1 MKKSIISLVVF
12 MMTTGGVFA
21 GGILTNTNQSVLFL
35 KNPARDAAIGLDGVY
50 NNPAGVAFMPE
61 GFHIALNWQY
71 AHQTRTVTSV
81 SPLYVLGRKNNNNE
95 RKIFEGVADAPF
107 IPSLQGAWNKGNW
120 SLQFNLS
127 VPGGGGSCE
136 FADGLGSFERVVG
149 SIANMLEPL
158 GAQGYDMDGY
168 MKGRQYFYGVQ
179 LGAAYKIHPNLS
191 VYGGLRLLY
200 GDATYKAKIS
210 NIQVKTENGY
220 VDFADFM
227 TNSTATVNNAL
238 DLVNAGIAQYEA
250 AGIPVPAELLAR
262 QAQLE
267 STKANLT
274 QLQKYA
280 QGVNLLCNQDG
291 LGIAPIIGIDW
302 KYKNFNFA
310 AKYEFKTQIRMKNE
324 STVNEASEIDAVNK
338 YKDGEKVNED
348 APALLTIGAQ
358 WKPID
363 VVSLNIGWHHYFDK
377 NASWYNNAQD
387 LLKHD
392 TNEFLAG
399 VEWDITDKL
408 NVSCGG
414 QLTRYGLSDDYMNDI
429 SFVVNSYSIGLGC
442 SYKVKDNITLTA
454 AYFQTNYSDYDKTV
468 TEPIPYKETYT
479 RTNRVLGIGC
489 QLDF

>member
-1 MKKSIISLVVF
+1 
-12 MMTTGGVFA
+12 MTT
-21 GGILTNTNQSVLFL
+21 
-35 KNPARDAAIGLDGVY
+35 
-50 NNPAGVAFMPE
+50 
-61 GFHIALNWQY
+61 
-71 AHQTRTVTSV
+71 
-81 SPLYVLGRKNNNNE
+81 
-95 RKIFEGVADAPF
+95 
-107 IPSLQGAWNKGNW
+107 
-120 SLQFNLS
+120 
-127 VPGGGGSCE
+127 
-136 FADGLGSFERVVG
+136 
-149 SIANMLEPL
+149 
-158 GAQGYDMDGY
+158 
-168 MKGRQYFYGVQ
+168 
-179 LGAAYKIHPNLS
+179 
-191 VYGGLRLLY
+191 
-200 GDATYKAKIS
+200 
-210 NIQVKTENGY
+210 
-220 VDFADFM
+220 
-227 TNSTATVNNAL
+227 STATVNVAL

-324 STVNEASEIDAVNK
+324 STVFEASEIDAVNK

-442 SYKVKDNITLTA
+442 SYKVKENITLTA